1 MESYERSLKRNSFQ
15 LVNYFIRMYPWKSVI
30 ISTCLLISGLI
41 EGLGLSAIL
50 PLLNL
55 MVQGKMDVGGILGSS
70 VQRILSSCGVEASVS
85 LFLILIL
92 IAFLL
97 KATMTFLA
105 MRYASLTAA
114 GIAVNLKMNFLR
126 SLMNARWDYFL
137 SHPSG
142 RFAGAL
148 STESEQAADSYVF
161 ACKMLTAIIQM
172 GIYLA
177 ITFVISWK
185 VSLFALIAGGG
196 SMAVL
201 NIFVEKMRH
210 AIVHFINL
218 FHSVNSKLIDALQGI
233 KSLKAMALENRTE
246 SLLAPDIND
255 LKRYRRKADMSKVSL
270 DVLREPFQLV
280 AVVACF
286 YFAFKILNI
295 GFEVLA
301 TNLFLF
307 TRILDS
313 AGRFQI
319 NHQNLVRHESMFW
332 SMQSLIA
339 ETTAEK
345 EVISGGGLPTLGRNI
360 RLDGV
365 TFSRG
370 TKPILK
376 NASMQVPA
384 GQLTMLVGPTGSGKT
399 TTADLIIGLIR
410 PEAGEVWVD
419 SVPLHDLDMKAWRS
433 MVGYVPQELFLF
445 HDTILRNVTL
455 GDSKFSSEEAEAMLR
470 VTGAWEFVAALPDGI
485 HSVVGERGAK
495 LSGGQRQRIA
505 ITRALIRKPKLLI
518 LDEATSG
525 LDPGAE
531 ESLFMSLRRMS
542 EPLTIFAISHRS
554 SFSKVADIIYAIE
567 EGEIKTLE
575 KGPENHSMLSRQ

>member
-1 MESYERSLKRNSFQ
+1 
-15 LVNYFIRMYPWKSVI
+15 
-30 ISTCLLISGLI
+30 
-41 EGLGLSAIL
+41 
-50 PLLNL
+50 
-55 MVQGKMDVGGILGSS
+55 
-70 VQRILSSCGVEASVS
+70 
-85 LFLILIL
+85 
-92 IAFLL
+92 
-97 KATMTFLA
+97 
-105 MRYASLTAA
+105 
-114 GIAVNLKMNFLR
+114 
-126 SLMNARWDYFL
+126 
-137 SHPSG
+137 
-142 RFAGAL
+142 
-148 STESEQAADSYVF
+148 
-161 ACKMLTAIIQM
+161 
-172 GIYLA
+172 
-177 ITFVISWK
+177 
-185 VSLFALIAGGG
+185 
-196 SMAVL
+196 MAVL
-201 NIFVEKMRH
+201 NIFVEKMRR
-210 AIVHFINL
+210 AIVHFIDL
-218 FHSVNSKLIDALQGI
+218 FHAVNSKLIDALQGI
-233 KSLKAMALENRTE
+233 KSLKAMALEDRTE

-255 LKRYRRKADMSKVSL
+255 LKRYRKKADMSKVSL

-332 SMQSLIA
+332 SMTSLIA
-339 ETTAEK
+339 ETMAEK
-345 EVISGGGLPTLGRNI
+345 EVISGGSLPTLEKSI

-365 TFSRG
+365 TFNRG

-384 GQLTMLVGPTGSGKT
+384 GRLTMLLGPTGSGKT

-419 SVPLHDLDMKAWRS
+419 SAPLHDLDMKAWRS

-505 ITRALIRKPKLLI
+505 MARALIRKPKLLI

-525 LDPGAE
+525 LDSGAE
-531 ESLFMSLRRMS
+531 ESLFMSLRSLS

-554 SFSKVADIIYAIE
+554 SFSNIADILYGIE
-567 EGEIKTLE
+567 AGEIKPLK
-575 KGPENHSMLSRQ
+575 KGPENRSML